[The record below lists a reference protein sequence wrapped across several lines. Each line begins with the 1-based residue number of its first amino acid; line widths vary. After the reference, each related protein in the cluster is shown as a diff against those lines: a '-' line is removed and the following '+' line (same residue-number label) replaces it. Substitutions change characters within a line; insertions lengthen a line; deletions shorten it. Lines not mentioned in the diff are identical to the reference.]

1 MACAAF
7 LCGFLYLLDSLV
19 LHWQPGAHELLPRI
33 REFQPSRTH
42 IPQDFHPVAIMRFFP
57 TPTGSEPADPI
68 AKGIIPTA
76 RQSLSD
82 LLKWKQRTVV
92 VNDFGET
99 SCEWQ
104 DPEPLTNPIT
114 LFMQLKARDVS
125 RQPSIPPGSER
136 SMLTVSVALFHLRI
150 SRLDS
155 RCLRFPCPLD
165 PDSQTGCLLQAIQ
178 HKYLNGHHSHSA
190 SPLCGCCILWSCG
203 R

>member
-1 MACAAF
+1 MSMAVDEGSESVDKPAGRSWINCYKSLSPPLKTLACAAF

-19 LHWQPGAHELLPRI
+19 LHWQPRAHELTPKNTRI
-33 REFQPSRTH
+33 STIQNTH
-42 IPQDFHPVAIMRFFP
+42 TQDFDKVAIMRFFP
-57 TPTGSEPADPI
+57 APTGSEPADPI
-68 AKGIIPTA
+68 AKGVIPTA

-125 RQPSIPPGSER
+125 GQPPIPSSSGQ
-136 SMLTVSVALFHLRI
+136 
-150 SRLDS
+150 
-155 RCLRFPCPLD
+155 C
-165 PDSQTGCLLQAIQ
+165 
-178 HKYLNGHHSHSA
+178 
-190 SPLCGCCILWSCG
+190 
-203 R
+203 